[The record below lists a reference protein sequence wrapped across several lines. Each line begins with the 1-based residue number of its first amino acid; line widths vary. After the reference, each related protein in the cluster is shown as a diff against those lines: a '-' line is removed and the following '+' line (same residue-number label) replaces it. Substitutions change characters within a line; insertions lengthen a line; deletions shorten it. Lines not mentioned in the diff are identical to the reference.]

1 MIYACI
7 SFIIC
12 LLLTPLMIKISHYRN
27 WLAYPSRNR
36 WHSKPTALFGG
47 IAIFFAISLPMI
59 WLTNFSELFQFID
72 SQRFSPQALPPL
84 TGILFLG
91 ICFVFGLG
99 LVDDFFQ
106 LKPHTKLLGQFLA
119 ALFVTYAGYRLNWSS
134 SLTLDTILTII
145 WIVGMTNAFNLLDNM
160 DGLCA
165 GAGLA
170 AALSLAF
177 LYMGHSPDIAYLSYI
192 IAGALAGF
200 LVFNFNP
207 ASIFMGDCGSLTI
220 GFSLSVLAL
229 YYSPQN
235 TNIFID
241 AYAIPIL
248 IFIVPLIDTSLV
260 IVVRILS
267 GRKAYIGGKDHTS
280 HRLVLSGFSE
290 RGAVLI
296 LYGIGF
302 MSGLAALFVETHD
315 RFTSPVVIIPM
326 LIIVVLLAGYLA
338 QVRVYPENE
347 YCLLKGRRFSPF
359 LEDLTH
365 RRQLFLVI
373 LDFCVISFSYYLSY
387 RIRFQGNDFSFYFQ
401 IFLNSL
407 PPIIA
412 CKYLAF
418 YITGVY
424 RGICKQISISD
435 VRTLIN
441 ATLLSSLFC
450 VVVMTYIY
458 RFEDFSKGLFIID
471 WFCTTGLIFG
481 TRVSFRIFSDSLQR
495 KQLEGDN
502 IIIYGAGRGGE
513 ILLREIL
520 NNSTLSIKPIG
531 FIDDNT
537 LLAGKKLMGYPVL
550 GTSDQIEQIL
560 NQNNIDGLLVSF
572 QGLDIKNKLKPIL
585 TYCKK
590 NNIFVKKFQI
600 ELKSLI

>member
-1 MIYACI
+1 
-7 SFIIC
+7 
-12 LLLTPLMIKISHYRN
+12 MIKISHKRN
-27 WLAYPSRNR
+27 WLAHPSRNR

-47 IAIFFAISLPMI
+47 IAIFLALVLPMI
-59 WLTNFSELFQFID
+59 WITNFSDFFQLIH
-72 SQRFSPQALPPL
+72 SQKGLPQKLPPL
-84 TGILFLG
+84 SGVLFFG

-106 LKPHTKLLGQFLA
+106 IKPHTKLMGQFLA
-119 ALFVTYAGYRLNWSS
+119 ALFVTFAGYRLNWSS

-165 GAGLA
+165 GAGLS

-177 LYMGHSPDIAYLSYI
+177 LYMGHSPDIALLSYL

-200 LVFNFNP
+200 LIYNFNP
-207 ASIFMGDCGSLTI
+207 ASIFMGDCGSLVI

-235 TNIFID
+235 TNIFIA

-267 GRKAYIGGKDHTS
+267 GRKAYVGGKDHTS

-290 RGAVLI
+290 RGAVLV

-302 MSGLAALFVETHD
+302 LSGLAALFVETHD
-315 RFTSPVVIIPM
+315 RFTSPVVIIPI

-347 YCLLKGRRFSPF
+347 YCMLKGRSFSPI

-365 RRQLFLVI
+365 RRQLFLVM

-387 RIRFQGNDFSFYFQ
+387 RIRFQGNDFSYYFQ
-401 IFLNSL
+401 IFLSSL

-418 YITGVY
+418 YMTGVY
-424 RGICKQISISD
+424 RGIFKQISISD

-441 ATLLSSLFC
+441 ASLLSSLFC
-450 VVVMTYIY
+450 VVVITYIY
-458 RFEDFSKGLFIID
+458 RFEDFSKGIFIID

-495 KQLEGDN
+495 RKLDGDA

-520 NNSTLSIKPIG
+520 NNSTLFIKPIG

-537 LLAGKKLMGYPVL
+537 FLSGKTLMGYPVL
-550 GTSDQIEQIL
+550 GTSDQIDNII
-560 NQNNIDGLLVSF
+560 NQYNIDGLLVSF
-572 QGLDIKNKLKPIL
+572 QGLDIKNKLKPVL
-585 TYCKK
+585 ACCKK
-590 NNIFVKKFQI
+590 NKIYVKQFQI